1 GLAAVGGGADEAGEV
16 VEVQLLRRQVRAQE
30 RARATGGDAGVAAQV
45 AVADGPGEAV
55 VVPGG
60 ALAFDV
66 AGEVAVEGVGRRRRE
81 GDAEQRVQ
89 VGQVFARE
97 RELQVEVAEP
107 QRIEQGPA
115 RMRGSGAGPRARID
129 AIWAVRILQ
138 VQRGLGT
145 ALERERAA

>member
-1 GLAAVGGGADEAGEV
+1 DEAGEV
-16 VEVQLLRRQVRAQE
+16 VEVQLLRCQGRAQE
-30 RARATGGDAGVAAQV
+30 RARTTGGDAGVAAQV

-89 VGQVFARE
+89 VGQVLAGE

-107 QRIEQGPA
+107 QRIEQGAP
-115 RMRGSGAGPRARID
+115 RVRGGGAGAGAGFDPVGT
-129 AIWAVRILQ
+129 VRIL
-138 VQRGLGT
+138 
-145 ALERERAA
+145 